1 MQLLISTGEVSGDL
15 QGSLLVTALRKEAL
29 SRGIKLQISALGGHR
44 MKSAGA
50 DLIADTSS
58 IGAIGFWEAIPFVVP
73 TLRVQSL
80 VDQILKEQQLDV
92 VVLIDYMG
100 PNIRLG
106 NKVKNMKF
114 KIPII
119 YYIAPQ
125 EWAWSVGNSGTTDL
139 IGFSDKILAIFK
151 AEADFYSKKGGKV
164 TWVGHPMLDTVKDLP
179 ERNEALKSLGISLN
193 KKVVLLLPASRSQE
207 LKYLM
212 PVLAKAAALL
222 QAHDPSLYFVVP
234 AGLSG
239 FEKTLKGILDLH
251 GVVGEV
257 ISADKTDKLK
267 PLLFSVADLALGKSG
282 TINMELA
289 LNFVPQIVGYKI
301 SRITAFIL
309 RKFLRFKVDHISPVN
324 LLMKER
330 LVPELIQD
338 DFNPQSIFNLA
349 IPLLEDPNVKSKMIK
364 GYGRFRE
371 NLGDFGVTDRAAK
384 EIIDLAVNKNLN
396 F

>member
-1 MQLLISTGEVSGDL
+1 MRLLISTGEVSGDL
-15 QGSLLVTALRKEAL
+15 QGSLLVLALKKEAIK
-29 SRGIKLQISALGGHR
+29 RGLDLQISALGGHR
-44 MKSAGA
+44 MNSAGA
-50 DLIADTSS
+50 NLIADTSS
-58 IGAIGFWEAIPFVVP
+58 IGAIGFWEAIPFVIP

-80 VDQILKEQQLDV
+80 VDEVLEKEQLDV

-106 NKVKNMKF
+106 KKVKAIRPN
-114 KIPII
+114 IPII

-125 EWAWSVGNSGTTDL
+125 EWAWRVGNVGTTDL

-164 TWVGHPMLDTVKDLP
+164 TWVGHPMLDMVKQLP
-179 ERNEALKSLGISLN
+179 ERNEALNFLGIGLN

-222 QAHDPSLYFVVP
+222 QKQDPSLYFVVP
-234 AGLSG
+234 AGLKS
-239 FEKTLKGILDLH
+239 FEKILGNILDLY

-257 ISADKTDKLK
+257 ISADKTDELK
-267 PLLFSVADLALGKSG
+267 PFLFSAADLAIGKSG

-289 LNFVPQIVGYKI
+289 LNLVPQIVGYKI
-301 SRITAFIL
+301 SRVTAFIL
-309 RKFLRFKVDHISPVN
+309 RKFLRFKIDHISPVN

-330 LVPELIQD
+330 LIPELIQD
-338 DFNPQSIFNLA
+338 EFTPESIVNLA
-349 IPLLEDPNVKSKMIK
+349 IPLLEDPNTRSIMEK
-364 GYGRFRE
+364 GYQRFRD
-371 NLGDFGVTDRAAK
+371 NLGDYGVTDRAAK
-384 EIIDLAVNKNLN
+384 EIIDLALDNNLVS
-396 F
+396 